1 MLDIVDCY
9 ELICVCADSMQNIK
23 NNLGGRSLFIQ
34 IKSLASQFLFGMQ
47 DNRSAE
53 NAVYEATDAE
63 LVTGTWYNPTE
74 AGA

>member
-1 MLDIVDCY
+1 
-9 ELICVCADSMQNIK
+9 
-23 NNLGGRSLFIQ
+23 
-34 IKSLASQFLFGMQ
+34 MQ
-47 DNRSAE
+47 DNRPAE

>member
-1 MLDIVDCY
+1 
-9 ELICVCADSMQNIK
+9 
-23 NNLGGRSLFIQ
+23 
-34 IKSLASQFLFGMQ
+34 MQ

-74 AGA
+74 AGALVRFLIWIDVHIHINFYSRKREKKYNCPTYMMPI